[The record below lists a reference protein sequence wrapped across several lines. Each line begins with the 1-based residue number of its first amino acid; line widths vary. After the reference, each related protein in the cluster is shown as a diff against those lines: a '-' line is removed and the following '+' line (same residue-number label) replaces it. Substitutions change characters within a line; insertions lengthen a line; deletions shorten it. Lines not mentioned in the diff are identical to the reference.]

1 MEVVCLVA
9 AYTVWTVFLG
19 VIPMLVFLVCGY
31 MFQCR
36 CTETCRSTHI
46 I

>member
-1 MEVVCLVA
+1 VA
-9 AYTVWTVFLG
+9 AHTIWTVFLG
-19 VIPMLVFLVCGY
+19 VIPMLVFLVRRF

-36 CTETCRSTHI
+36 CIETCRSTHI